1 MPSNEQFVAN
11 NKQWMTTT
19 SKIRVESKFL
29 KTDMANHTNFSVYI
43 NLLNEL
49 GGEMYLAPNR

>member
-1 MPSNEQFVAN
+1 VPSNEQFVAN

-43 NLLNEL
+43 NLK
-49 GGEMYLAPNR
+49 MKTKQI